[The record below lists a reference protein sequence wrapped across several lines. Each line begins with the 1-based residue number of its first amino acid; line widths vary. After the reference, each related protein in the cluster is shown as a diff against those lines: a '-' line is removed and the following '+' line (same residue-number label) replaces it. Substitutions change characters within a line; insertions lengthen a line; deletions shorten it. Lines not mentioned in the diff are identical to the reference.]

1 MVAHVL
7 SLILLGEWV
16 KVIWTEIS
24 FKNQPDLILIQ
35 VSSPAQ
41 LTCYGSEKWMR

>member
-1 MVAHVL
+1 MYAL
-7 SLILLGEWV
+7 TATQLGEWV
-16 KVIWTEIS
+16 KVIRTEIS

-41 LTCYGSEKWMR
+41 LTCYGAEK